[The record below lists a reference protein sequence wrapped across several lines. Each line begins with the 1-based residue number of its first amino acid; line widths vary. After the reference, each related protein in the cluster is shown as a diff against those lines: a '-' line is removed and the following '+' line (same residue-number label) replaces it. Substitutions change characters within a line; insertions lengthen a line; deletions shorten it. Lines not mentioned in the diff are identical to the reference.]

1 MKKLKEKQINFAWT
15 SHFNFS
21 VRHWRLDWY
30 KSDSLLGSHLIEIS
44 SQQEAD
50 QAPYF
55 SIDVAPEAGCG
66 DCSTGDDYKFRLNAF
81 VDDDTLWVESDNF
94 TIINPIPTAAE
105 LIYPTAVDTFST
117 HVDNNIPI
125 LFNWHPSEDA
135 NDDDIL
141 YKLIIQLE
149 YFGNSY
155 TEVHENISDTT
166 ISIMSNALDPLM
178 NAINPDES
186 ILNWYVESYDGT
198 YTVISNTNQFFL
210 SQSVLSTNEN
220 QLYPKTFA
228 LHQNYPNPFNP
239 VTSLRYDLPEDGLV
253 NITIYDMMG
262 RIVKTLVNSSQ
273 TAGYK
278 SIKWNATNDRNEE
291 VSAGLYLYTI
301 QAGEFRQTKKMVLL
315 K

>member
-1 MKKLKEKQINFAWT
+1 MDW
-15 SHFNFS
+15 HFVND
-21 VRHWRLDWY
+21 VH
-30 KSDSLLGSHLIEIS
+30 
-44 SQQEAD
+44 
-50 QAPYF
+50 PYYNWEFF
-55 SIDVAPEAGCG
+55 SIPEE
-66 DCSTGDDYKFRLNAF
+66 SPTGDDYKCRLN
-81 VDDDTLWVESDNF
+81 VIVEGDTGWVESDNF

-105 LIYPTAVDTFST
+105 LIYPTSVDTFST
-117 HVDNNIPI
+117 HVDNNVPI

-210 SQSVLSTNEN
+210 SQSVLTTNDN

-239 VTSLRYDLPEDGLV
+239 ITQIKYDLPEDALV
-253 NITIYDMMG
+253 KITIYDLMG
-262 RIVKTLVNSSQ
+262 RSIKSLVNSKQ
-273 TAGYK
+273 TAGYR
-278 SIKWNATNDRNEE
+278 SIQWNATNNIGEP
-291 VSAGLYLYTI
+291 VSAGMYIYMI
-301 QAGEFRQTKKMVLL
+301 QAGQFRQTKKMVLL